1 MQAFRGHVAPE
12 QWKRPFLI
20 RRMTTWWDLKL
31 LLIIHYCL
39 EVIQV
44 RPARRYLPQ
53 ESDCALLYLQVGPQ
67 CVGLQ
72 VILQVIAVAGGC
84 QKVDLRKTFHS
95 NGAEDPAAA
104 ASAARAA
111 SAGIGGN
118 CISNCHAPLVYR
130 SRVVCVVTRP
140 LVCCKCLPASE
151 MHKVLVI
158 SCGCLAKSDMVT
170 HRSLCV
176 YGKVFPNEN
185 LKSAQH
191 KFKPQA
197 GNAAAVQLQIRKKFR
212 WI

>member
-1 MQAFRGHVAPE
+1 MEKTFFDSKNDNLVGFETIA
-12 QWKRPFLI
+12 
-20 RRMTTWWDLKL
+20 TYSL
-31 LLIIHYCL
+31 LLGSHTGQACKT
-39 EVIQV
+39 VS
-44 RPARRYLPQ
+44 ARRIRLRLAVPT
-53 ESDCALLYLQVGPQ
+53 SGPQ
-67 CVGLQ
+67 YVGLQ

-118 CISNCHAPLVYR
+118 CISSCHAPLVYR

-158 SCGCLAKSDMVT
+158 SFGCLAKSAMVT

-176 YGKVFPNEN
+176 
-185 LKSAQH
+185 
-191 KFKPQA
+191 
-197 GNAAAVQLQIRKKFR
+197 
-212 WI
+212 